1 MHVKINLIKI
11 KIYTYKNKVIYV
23 IIIGSRIFSFFFLYF
38 FSFFGLS
45 SLCYPFLISVL
56 SLLSSDDAKKKE
68 RKIDEE
74 EKECRQRRSDHTY
87 MRISWFDDAW
97 RSKTEQTAEHF
108 LLDTLHA
115 QRPCEI

>member
-1 MHVKINLIKI
+1 VHVKINLIKI

>member
-1 MHVKINLIKI
+1 VYVKINLIKI

-23 IIIGSRIFSFFFLYF
+23 IIIGSRSFSSFFFF

-56 SLLSSDDAKKKE
+56 SLLSSDDAKKKK
-68 RKIDEE
+68 RKKDEK

-115 QRPCEI
+115 QRSYEI